1 MKCGTTEY
9 EGREIRAGNRIIIPI
24 IRRTTLESAQGIL
37 ISAVP
42 VAILFREEET
52 EYRINLENLHSRGK
66 GEKQD
71 SRSAD
76 VIRT

>member
-1 MKCGTTEY
+1 MKFGTTEY
-9 EGREIRAGNRIIIPI
+9 EGREIHAGNRIIIPI

-42 VAILFREEET
+42 VSILIREDET
-52 EYRINLENLHSRGK
+52 EYRINLENYRSAEKR
-66 GEKQD
+66 EKQD
-71 SRSAD
+71 SRFAD